1 MFREVHTQ
9 AIEERASAPEIRA
22 LLQRYRGLADP
33 SGTVTY
39 DRFNLSILDD
49 YRDHMMVLVANG
61 DGDFMYMHY
70 GRNVVSGAGTD
81 MTGRRISELPMDIA
95 TFSSESYQRA
105 LAEGIPLYTVHR
117 SAGAVKVSLWE
128 RLVLPVKS
136 ASGQHFIFVFT
147 KALQFREE
155 LLSAILDS
163 SQNGIIALEAI
174 RGPDGSVD
182 DAIIVTAN
190 RSACE
195 ICGHSSEALIGASA
209 LTVLP
214 ILRRSTVWTRCLE
227 AITDGQS
234 SNIEAHARIG
244 GRDHWF
250 QVSLAPL
257 RDGVAMTFADVTEL
271 KLANLTLQSRAATL
285 AVEIGRERAAAEMLT
300 SEISRQKERQSE
312 LQHMADT
319 DPMTGLLNRRS
330 FQNRLEAIYA
340 KARTTGQPICLA
352 IVDLDH
358 FKVINDSYGH
368 PAGDAVIKAAAE
380 RLMSRIRREGD
391 VVARIG
397 GEEFAIVLDNARL
410 EGAVRVAEALRLAI
424 AEGPVALPDGRVT
437 ALTASIGVAEWLK
450 SEDIEALFNRADE
463 ALYAAKGMGRNR
475 VEIARR
481 NSLRTEVGI
490 AA

>member
-1 MFREVHTQ
+1 MRT
-9 AIEERASAPEIRA
+9 
-22 LLQRYRGLADP
+22 DP
-33 SGTVTY
+33 
-39 DRFNLSILDD
+39 D
-49 YRDHMMVLVANG
+49 
-61 DGDFMYMHY
+61 
-70 GRNVVSGAGTD
+70 
-81 MTGRRISELPMDIA
+81 
-95 TFSSESYQRA
+95 
-105 LAEGIPLYTVHR
+105 
-117 SAGAVKVSLWE
+117 
-128 RLVLPVKS
+128 
-136 ASGQHFIFVFT
+136 
-147 KALQFREE
+147 
-155 LLSAILDS
+155 
-163 SQNGIIALEAI
+163 
-174 RGPDGSVD
+174 
-182 DAIIVTAN
+182 
-190 RSACE
+190 
-195 ICGHSSEALIGASA
+195 ALIGASA

-214 ILRRSTVWTRCLE
+214 ILRRSTVWSRCLE
-227 AITDGQS
+227 AITEGQS
-234 SNIEAHARIG
+234 SNIEAHARIE

-271 KLANLTLQSRAATL
+271 KLANLALQSRAATL
-285 AVEIGRERAAAEMLT
+285 AVEIGRERAAAEMLN

-330 FQNRLEAIYA
+330 FQNRLEASYA
-340 KARTTGQPICLA
+340 KARTSGQPLCLM

-358 FKVINDSYGH
+358 FKAINDGFGH
-368 PAGDAVIKAAAE
+368 PAGDAVIKAAAA

-391 VVARIG
+391 VVARVG

-481 NSLRTEVGI
+481 NALPINTDV